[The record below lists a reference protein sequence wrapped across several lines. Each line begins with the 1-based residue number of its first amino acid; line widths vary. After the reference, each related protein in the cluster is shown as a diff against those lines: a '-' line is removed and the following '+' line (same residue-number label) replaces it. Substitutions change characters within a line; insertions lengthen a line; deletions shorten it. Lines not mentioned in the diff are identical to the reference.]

1 MCTIHITPRCRR
13 PARGQVFLKKLEV
26 KGDSFSFTLPS
37 RVFRLH
43 PAPNPRVI
51 YAADARTQG
60 KVTGM
65 RLLLP
70 SSTDELITTAIWQV
84 SVPDEA
90 PFDVQH
96 VIQWILPSPLASL
109 MSDDTW
115 LWPSVPG
122 TPALSAGDWPVMDTD
137 PSTLRRVR
145 RRSFSIIDNRNR
157 KGYITRRY
165 QCFPLAPLPEDRKYD
180 SLPDLVLHPEQE
192 TIKCKEKHYSQPL

>member
-1 MCTIHITPRCRR
+1 MLLKNWPRSSSENRDTISDVYNSYHPTLPETCQR
-13 PARGQVFLKKLEV
+13 QVFLKKLEV

-51 YAADARTQG
+51 YASDARTQG

-65 RLLLP
+65 WLLLP

-109 MSDDTW
+109 MSDDTVMAIR
-115 LWPSVPG
+115 SRNAG
-122 TPALSAGDWPVMDTD
+122 TEC
-137 PSTLRRVR
+137 R
-145 RRSFSIIDNRNR
+145 
-157 KGYITRRY
+157 
-165 QCFPLAPLPEDRKYD
+165 
-180 SLPDLVLHPEQE
+180 
-192 TIKCKEKHYSQPL
+192 

>member
-51 YAADARTQG
+51 YASDARTQG

-145 RRSFSIIDNRNR
+145 RRSFSIID
-157 KGYITRRY
+157 
-165 QCFPLAPLPEDRKYD
+165 
-180 SLPDLVLHPEQE
+180 
-192 TIKCKEKHYSQPL
+192 

>member
-1 MCTIHITPRCRR
+1 
-13 PARGQVFLKKLEV
+13 
-26 KGDSFSFTLPS
+26 
-37 RVFRLH
+37 
-43 PAPNPRVI
+43 
-51 YAADARTQG
+51 
-60 KVTGM
+60 
-65 RLLLP
+65 P

-145 RRSFSIIDNRNR
+145 RR
-157 KGYITRRY
+157 
-165 QCFPLAPLPEDRKYD
+165 
-180 SLPDLVLHPEQE
+180 
-192 TIKCKEKHYSQPL
+192 

>member
-1 MCTIHITPRCRR
+1 
-13 PARGQVFLKKLEV
+13 
-26 KGDSFSFTLPS
+26 
-37 RVFRLH
+37 
-43 PAPNPRVI
+43 
-51 YAADARTQG
+51 
-60 KVTGM
+60 M

-90 PFDVQH
+90 PFRRSACHPVDTPFTAGFADVPM
-96 VIQWILPSPLASL
+96 IR
-109 MSDDTW
+109 

-157 KGYITRRY
+157 KGYITRRF
-165 QCFPLAPLPEDRKYD
+165 QCFPLAPLPENRKYD

-192 TIKCKEKHYSQPL
+192 TIKCKKKNITRSPLIATQVERHASSCLFSHRRRQPAC

>member
-1 MCTIHITPRCRR
+1 
-13 PARGQVFLKKLEV
+13 
-26 KGDSFSFTLPS
+26 
-37 RVFRLH
+37 
-43 PAPNPRVI
+43 
-51 YAADARTQG
+51 
-60 KVTGM
+60 M

-109 MSDDTW
+109 MSDDTR

-157 KGYITRRY
+157 KGYITGRY

-192 TIKCKEKHYSQPL
+192 TIKCKEKHYCSPYSHPEWNGMPCSCVFSHRRRQPPR

>member
-51 YAADARTQG
+51 YASDARTQG

-115 LWPSVPG
+115 LWPSV
-122 TPALSAGDWPVMDTD
+122 
-137 PSTLRRVR
+137 
-145 RRSFSIIDNRNR
+145 
-157 KGYITRRY
+157 ITRRY

>member
-51 YAADARTQG
+51 YASDARTQG

-122 TPALSAGDWPVMDTD
+122 TPAL
-137 PSTLRRVR
+137 
-145 RRSFSIIDNRNR
+145 
-157 KGYITRRY
+157 
-165 QCFPLAPLPEDRKYD
+165 
-180 SLPDLVLHPEQE
+180 
-192 TIKCKEKHYSQPL
+192 